1 MVNYTT
7 KIAKSKSV
15 REKIGKYFEEV
26 EIYQRKRKFKSNKIL
41 SNILMNFIITGIS
54 FFSLSVSCIK
64 SDNIKASD
72 TTFKKLFQKCDKFKE
87 VYENLLNARENCET
101 KSKKVLGYKQCF
113 LLDTTSLKEEGH
125 KGEVYRIH
133 SSYALTRSQI
143 SSVNVTDSH
152 TAESV
157 TNFEI
162 VENALYLAD
171 RAYCTSSQLTHLFEN
186 KADFIFRMRYNAM
199 KLYKDKD
206 CTERFDVI
214 NFLSSSDRNNT
225 SKSVYIQHDKKINKI
240 KIVAK
245 RLGQDVT
252 ESNRK
257 SVLKKAQKRGDVVKP
272 ETLAMCEWLILATSI
287 TDRSNESI
295 LKTYRLRW
303 QIELLF
309 KRFKTFINLHKIR
322 KSTKNYAFSY
332 IFLSLILFFAL
343 ELFVELNQDFFKKL
357 KISSNWAKISISYF
371 FLIVFS

>member
-7 KIAKSKSV
+7 KIVKSKV
-15 REKIGKYFEEV
+15 IKEKIGKYFEQV
-26 EIYQRKRKFKSNKIL
+26 EIYQRKRKFQSNKIL
-41 SNILMNFIITGIS
+41 SKILINFIITGIS
-54 FFSLSVSCIK
+54 FFSLSIVCIK

-72 TTFKKLFQKCDKFKE
+72 TAFKKLFQKCNKFKE
-87 VYENLLNARENCET
+87 VYDNLLNARENCAT

-133 SSYALTRSQI
+133 SNYALTRNQI

-157 TNFEI
+157 KNFEI

-171 RAYCTSSQLTHLFEN
+171 RAYCTSSQLTYLIKN
-186 KADFIFRMRYNAM
+186 NADFIFRMKYNGM
-199 KLYKDKD
+199 KLYADKD
-206 CTERFDVI
+206 CTDRFNVV
-214 NFLSSSDRNNT
+214 NFLSSSNRDNT
-225 SKSVYIQHDKKINKI
+225 SKSVYIQYDNQINKI

-245 RLGQDVT
+245 RLGKDVT
-252 ESNRK
+252 EANRK
-257 SVLKKAQKRGDVVKP
+257 SVLRKTQKRGDTVMP
-272 ETLAMCEWLILATSI
+272 ETLVMCEWLILATSL
-287 TDRSNESI
+287 TDKSNESI

-309 KRFKTFINLHKIR
+309 KRFKTFINFHKIR

-332 IFLSLILFFAL
+332 IFLSLIVFFIL
-343 ELFVELNQDFFKKL
+343 ELLVELNHDFFKHEN
-357 KISSNWAKISISYF
+357 ISSNWIKCAVSYF
-371 FLIVFS
+371 FLLVFP